1 MAPIRICIVGLA
13 ATSSAGYKTGE
24 WGIQHL
30 NSLNLSP
37 YYQIVGICNSSLASA
52 QKSIESH
59 KLGPEVKAYS
69 SLDEV
74 ANDPDVDMVSVVV
87 AIGKH
92 YDLVKPLLQ
101 HKKDVFVE
109 FPIAPTVAE
118 AEELATLAKSAG
130 VKAVSGSQGRAH
142 PAFQRMKDLIRS
154 GAIGDVVFSTLN
166 GHNALVAA
174 PMWQESQ
181 SIFLNIDS
189 GISRLNLVVGHI
201 LDTHLNILGDFKDI
215 QSTLK
220 TQNSTTKLVDDAG
233 NVTQENFHI
242 TAPDTILLQ
251 GVLESGALASVT
263 MRTSAEPVD
272 NTGFRWI
279 ISGTKGELEL
289 TSDPGIFH
297 WGPTGLKLK
306 VKEFGGEAEEIDFNP
321 DEPEH
326 LSQMSYS
333 GQNVARV
340 YEAFAKGEEDGYAT
354 LDAALKVHKALEKAK
369 VNAVWA

>member
-1 MAPIRICIVGLA
+1 MAPIRICIIGLA

-30 NSLNLSP
+30 NSLKSSP
-37 YYQIVGICNSSLASA
+37 HYQIVGICNSSLASA

-59 KLGPEVKAYS
+59 KLGSDVKAYR

-74 ANDPDVDMVSVVV
+74 VSDPGIDMVSIIV

-92 YDLVKPLLQ
+92 YELVKPLLQ
-101 HKKDVFVE
+101 HKKNVLVE

-118 AEELATLAKSAG
+118 VEELATLAKSAG
-130 VKAVSGSQGRAH
+130 VKALSGSQGRAH
-142 PAFQRMKDLIRS
+142 PVFRRMKDLIRS
-154 GAIGDVVFSTLN
+154 GAIGDAVFSTLN
-166 GHNALVAA
+166 GHNALMAA
-174 PMWQESQ
+174 PMWPESQ
-181 SIFLNIDS
+181 SIFLNINS
-189 GISRLNLVVGHI
+189 GISRLHLVVGHI
-201 LDTHLNILGDFKDI
+201 LDTHLNILGDFKYI

-220 TQNSTTKLVDDAG
+220 TQDNKTKLVDYEG
-233 NVTQENFHI
+233 NVTQENFDI

-251 GVLESGALASVT
+251 GVLESGAVASVT
-263 MRTSAEPVD
+263 MRTCTEPVD

-289 TSDPGIFH
+289 TCDPGIFH
-297 WGPTGLKLK
+297 WGLTGLKLK
-306 VKEFGGEAEEIDFNP
+306 LREFGGEAKEIDFNP
-321 DEPEH
+321 GESEH
-326 LSQMSYS
+326 VSQVPYS

-354 LDAALKVHKALEKAK
+354 LDDALKVHRALEKAK
-369 VNAVWA
+369 LHAVWA

>member
-1 MAPIRICIVGLA
+1 MAPIRICIIGLA
-13 ATSSAGYKTGE
+13 ATTSAGYKTGE
-24 WGIQHL
+24 WGVQHL
-30 NSLNLSP
+30 NSLISSP
-37 YYQIVGICNSSLASA
+37 YYKVVGICNSSLASA

-59 KLGPEVKAYS
+59 KLGPDVKAYS
-69 SLDEV
+69 SVGEV
-74 ANDPDVDMVSVVV
+74 ASDPNVDMVAIVV

-92 YDLVKPLLQ
+92 YQLAKPLLQ
-101 HKKDVFVE
+101 HKKDVMVE

-118 AEELATLAKSAG
+118 VEELAALAKSSG
-130 VKAVSGSQGRAH
+130 VKAISGSQGRAH
-142 PAFQRMKDLIRS
+142 PAFRRMKDLIKS
-154 GAIGDVVFSTLN
+154 GAIGDVVVSTLN

-174 PMWQESQ
+174 PMWPESQ

-189 GISRLNLVVGHI
+189 GISRLQLVVGHI
-201 LDTHLNILGDFKDI
+201 LDTHVNILGNFKDI

-220 TQNSTTKLVDDAG
+220 TQNSKTKLVNDRG
-233 NVTQENFHI
+233 NATEESFNI

-251 GVLESGALASVT
+251 GVVESGALASVT
-263 MRTSAEPVD
+263 MRTSTDPVD

-306 VKEFGGEAEEIDFNP
+306 VKEFGGEAKEIDFDP
-321 DEPEH
+321 GEPEH
-326 LSQMSYS
+326 VSQMAYS

-354 LDAALKVHKALEKAK
+354 LDAALQVHRALEKAK
-369 VNAVWA
+369 LKAVWA

>member
-1 MAPIRICIVGLA
+1 MAPIRICIIGLA

-30 NSLNLSP
+30 NSLKNSP
-37 YYQIVGICNSSLASA
+37 YYQVVGICNSSLESA

-59 KLGPEVKAYS
+59 KLGPDVKAYS

-74 ANDPDVDMVSVVV
+74 ASDPEIDMVSIVV

-92 YDLVKPLLQ
+92 YQLMKPLLE
-101 HKKDVFVE
+101 HKKDILVE

-118 AEELATLAKSAG
+118 VEELAALAKSAG
-130 VKAVSGSQGRAH
+130 VKVISGSQGRAH
-142 PAFQRMKDLIRS
+142 PFFRRMKDLIKS
-154 GAIGDVVFSTLN
+154 GAIGDVVVSTLN
-166 GHNALVAA
+166 GHNALMAV
-174 PMWQESQ
+174 PMWPESQ

-189 GISRLNLVVGHI
+189 GISRLHLVVGHI
-201 LDTHLNILGDFKDI
+201 LDTHLNILGDFKDV

-220 TQNSTTKLVDDAG
+220 TQNNKTKLVDNQG
-233 NVTQENFHI
+233 NTTQENFNI
-242 TAPDTILLQ
+242 TAPDTVLLQ
-251 GVLESGALASVT
+251 GVLESGAVASFT
-263 MRTSAEPVD
+263 MRTSTDTVD

-306 VKEFGGEAEEIDFNP
+306 LREFGAEAKEIDFNLG
-321 DEPEH
+321 EPEH
-326 LSQMSYS
+326 VSQVSYS

-354 LDAALKVHKALEKAK
+354 LEAALKVHKALEKAK
-369 VNAVWA
+369 LNAVWA